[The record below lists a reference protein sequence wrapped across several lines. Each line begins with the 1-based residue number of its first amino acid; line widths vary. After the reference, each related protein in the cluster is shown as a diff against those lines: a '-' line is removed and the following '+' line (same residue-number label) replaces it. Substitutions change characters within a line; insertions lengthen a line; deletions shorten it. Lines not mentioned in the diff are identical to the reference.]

1 MKKILYILSII
12 FLLIIFINMKNNQT
26 IKDESIRFRIIANSN
41 SLEDQNLKK
50 LIKRELE
57 LNLFPLLQESKSIYE
72 TRNII
77 HENQTLI
84 NELLSKYNV
93 EYDIN
98 YGINF
103 FPEKEYD
110 NYIYE
115 EGNYE
120 SLVIKL
126 GEAKGNN
133 WWCVMYP
140 PLCLI
145 DQNSNNKE
153 DIEYKLYIQEILQK

>member
-12 FLLIIFINMKNNQT
+12 FLLIIFLNLKNTKT
-26 IKDESIRFRIIANSN
+26 IQDESIRFRIIANSN

-50 LIKRELE
+50 LIKKELE
-57 LNLFPLLQESKSIYE
+57 INLFPLLQESKSIYE

-84 NELLSKYNV
+84 NEILSKYNV
-93 EYDIN
+93 DYDIN

-110 NYIYE
+110 DYVYK

-145 DQNSNNKE
+145 DQNSNNNE

>member
-26 IKDESIRFRIIANSN
+26 IQDESIRFRIIANSN

-57 LNLFPLLQESKSIYE
+57 INLFPLLENSQSIYE

-77 HENQTLI
+77 HQNKNLI
-84 NELLSKYNV
+84 DEILSKYNV
-93 EYDIN
+93 DYDIN

-110 NYIYE
+110 DYIYQ

-153 DIEYKLYIQEILQK
+153 DIEYKLYIKEILQK

>member
-26 IKDESIRFRIIANSN
+26 IQDESIRFRIIANSN

-57 LNLFPLLQESKSIYE
+57 ISIFPLLQNSQSIYE

-77 HENQTLI
+77 HQNKNLI
-84 NELLSKYNV
+84 DEILSKYNID
-93 EYDIN
+93 YDIN

-110 NYIYE
+110 DYVYQ

-153 DIEYKLYIQEILQK
+153 DVEYKLYIKEILQK

>member
-26 IKDESIRFRIIANSN
+26 IQDESIRFRIIANSN

-57 LNLFPLLQESKSIYE
+57 INLFPLLENSQSIYE

-77 HENQTLI
+77 HQNKNLI
-84 NELLSKYNV
+84 DEILSKYNID
-93 EYDIN
+93 YDIN

-110 NYIYE
+110 DYVYQ

-153 DIEYKLYIQEILQK
+153 DVEYKLYIKEILQK

>member
-1 MKKILYILSII
+1 
-12 FLLIIFINMKNNQT
+12 MKNNQT
-26 IKDESIRFRIIANSN
+26 IQDESIRFRIIANSN

-57 LNLFPLLQESKSIYE
+57 INLFPLLENSQSIYE

-77 HENQTLI
+77 HQNKNLI
-84 NELLSKYNV
+84 DEILSKYNID
-93 EYDIN
+93 YDIN

-103 FPEKEYD
+103 FPKKEYD
-110 NYIYE
+110 DYVYQ

-153 DIEYKLYIQEILQK
+153 DIEYKLYIKEILQK

>member
-26 IKDESIRFRIIANSN
+26 IQDESIRFRIIANSN

-57 LNLFPLLQESKSIYE
+57 ISLFPLLENSQSIYE

-77 HENQTLI
+77 HQNKNLI
-84 NELLSKYNV
+84 DEILSKYNID
-93 EYDIN
+93 YDIN

-110 NYIYE
+110 DYVYQ

-153 DIEYKLYIQEILQK
+153 DIEYKLYIKEILQK

>member
-12 FLLIIFINMKNNQT
+12 FLLITFINLKNNKT
-26 IKDESIRFRIIANSN
+26 IQDDSIRFRIIANSN
-41 SLEDQNLKK
+41 SIEDQNLKK

-57 LNLFPLLQESKSIYE
+57 INLFPLVENSKSIYE

-77 HENQTLI
+77 HQNEELI
-84 NELLSKYNV
+84 NSLLSKYNI

-110 NYIYE
+110 DYKYKS
-115 EGNYE
+115 GNYE

-153 DIEYKLYIQEILQK
+153 EIEYKLYIKEILQK

>member
-26 IKDESIRFRIIANSN
+26 IQDESIRFRIIANSN

-57 LNLFPLLQESKSIYE
+57 ISIFPLLQNSQSIYE

-77 HENQTLI
+77 HQNKNLI
-84 NELLSKYNV
+84 DEILSKYNID
-93 EYDIN
+93 YDIN

-110 NYIYE
+110 DYVYQ

-153 DIEYKLYIQEILQK
+153 DIEYKLYIKEILQK

>member
-26 IKDESIRFRIIANSN
+26 IQDESIRFRIIANSN

-57 LNLFPLLQESKSIYE
+57 INLFPLLENSQSIYE

-77 HENQTLI
+77 HQNKNLI
-84 NELLSKYNV
+84 DEILSKYNID
-93 EYDIN
+93 YDIN

-110 NYIYE
+110 DYVYQ

-153 DIEYKLYIQEILQK
+153 DIEYKLYIKEILQK

>member
-26 IKDESIRFRIIANSN
+26 IQDESIRFRIIANSN

-57 LNLFPLLQESKSIYE
+57 INLFPLLQNSQSIYE

-77 HENQTLI
+77 HQNKNLI
-84 NELLSKYNV
+84 DEILSKYNV
-93 EYDIN
+93 DYDIN

-103 FPEKEYD
+103 FPKKEYD
-110 NYIYE
+110 DYVYQ

-153 DIEYKLYIQEILQK
+153 DIEYKLYIKEILQK

>member
-26 IKDESIRFRIIANSN
+26 IQDESIRFRIIANSN

-57 LNLFPLLQESKSIYE
+57 INLFPLLQNSQSIYE

-77 HENQTLI
+77 HQNKNLI
-84 NELLSKYNV
+84 DQILSKYNV
-93 EYDIN
+93 DYDIN

-103 FPEKEYD
+103 FPEKEYND
-110 NYIYE
+110 YVYQ

-126 GEAKGNN
+126 GKAKGNN

-153 DIEYKLYIQEILQK
+153 DIEYKLYIKEILQK

>member
-26 IKDESIRFRIIANSN
+26 IQDESIRFRIIANSN

-77 HENQTLI
+77 HENKAFI
-84 NELLSKYNV
+84 DELLSKYNV

>member
-12 FLLIIFINMKNNQT
+12 FLLITFINLKNNKT
-26 IKDESIRFRIIANSN
+26 IQDDSIRFRIIANSN

-57 LNLFPLLQESKSIYE
+57 INLFPLLQNSQSTYE
-72 TRNII
+72 TRELI
-77 HENQTLI
+77 HQNENLI
-84 NELLSKYNV
+84 ESLLSKYNV
-93 EYDIN
+93 EYEIN

-110 NYIYE
+110 DYVYG

-145 DQNSNNKE
+145 DQNSNNNE

>member
-26 IKDESIRFRIIANSN
+26 IQDESIRFRIIANSN

-57 LNLFPLLQESKSIYE
+57 INLFPLLENSQSIYE

-77 HENQTLI
+77 HQNKNLI
-84 NELLSKYNV
+84 DEILSKYNV
-93 EYDIN
+93 DYDIN

-103 FPEKEYD
+103 FPKKEYD
-110 NYIYE
+110 DYVYQ

-153 DIEYKLYIQEILQK
+153 DIEYKLYIKEILQK

>member
-26 IKDESIRFRIIANSN
+26 IQDESIRFRIIANSN

-57 LNLFPLLQESKSIYE
+57 INLFPLLENSQSIYE

-77 HENQTLI
+77 HQNKNLI
-84 NELLSKYNV
+84 DKILSKYNID
-93 EYDIN
+93 YDIN

-103 FPEKEYD
+103 FPKKEYD
-110 NYIYE
+110 DYVYQ

-153 DIEYKLYIQEILQK
+153 DVEYKLYIKEILQK

>member
-26 IKDESIRFRIIANSN
+26 IQDESIRFRIIANSN

-77 HENQTLI
+77 HENKALI
-84 NELLSKYNV
+84 DELLSKYNV
-93 EYDIN
+93 EYDIS

>member
-26 IKDESIRFRIIANSN
+26 IQDESIRFRIIANSN

-57 LNLFPLLQESKSIYE
+57 ISLFPLLQNSQSIYE

-77 HENQTLI
+77 HQNKNLI
-84 NELLSKYNV
+84 DEILSKYNID
-93 EYDIN
+93 YDIN

-110 NYIYE
+110 DYVYQ

-126 GEAKGNN
+126 GKAKGNN

-153 DIEYKLYIQEILQK
+153 DIEYKLYIKEILQK

>member
-12 FLLIIFINMKNNQT
+12 FLLIIFINIKNTKT
-26 IKDESIRFRIIANSN
+26 IQDESIRFRIIANSN

-57 LNLFPLLQESKSIYE
+57 INLFPLLQDSKSIYE
-72 TRNII
+72 TREII
-77 HENQTLI
+77 HQNENLI
-84 NELLSKYNV
+84 ESLLSKYNV
-93 EYDIN
+93 EYEIN

-103 FPEKEYD
+103 FPKKEYND
-110 NYIYE
+110 YVYE

-126 GEAKGNN
+126 GAAKGNN

-140 PLCLI
+140 PLCLT

-153 DIEYKLYIQEILQK
+153 DIEYKLYIKEILQK

>member
-26 IKDESIRFRIIANSN
+26 IQDESIRFRIIANSN

-57 LNLFPLLQESKSIYE
+57 INLFPLLENSQSIYE

-77 HENQTLI
+77 HQNKNLI
-84 NELLSKYNV
+84 DEILSKYNV
-93 EYDIN
+93 DYDIN

-103 FPEKEYD
+103 FPKKEYD
-110 NYIYE
+110 DYVYQ

-126 GEAKGNN
+126 GKAKGNN

-153 DIEYKLYIQEILQK
+153 DIEYKLYIKEILQK

>member
-1 MKKILYILSII
+1 
-12 FLLIIFINMKNNQT
+12 MKNNQT
-26 IKDESIRFRIIANSN
+26 IQDESIRFRIIANSN

-50 LIKRELE
+50 LIKGELE
-57 LNLFPLLQESKSIYE
+57 INLFPLLENSQSIYE

-77 HENQTLI
+77 HQNKNLI
-84 NELLSKYNV
+84 DEILSKYNID
-93 EYDIN
+93 YDIN

-110 NYIYE
+110 DYVYQ

-153 DIEYKLYIQEILQK
+153 DIEYKLYIKEILQK

>member
-12 FLLIIFINMKNNQT
+12 FLLILFINIKNTKT
-26 IKDESIRFRIIANSN
+26 IQDEAIRFRIIANSN

-57 LNLFPLLQESKSIYE
+57 INLFPLLQDSKSIYE
-72 TRNII
+72 TRELI
-77 HENQTLI
+77 HQNEELI
-84 NELLSKYNV
+84 ESLLSKYNV
-93 EYDIN
+93 EYEIN

-103 FPEKEYD
+103 FPEKKYND
-110 NYIYE
+110 YVYE

-126 GEAKGNN
+126 GAAKGNN

>member
-1 MKKILYILSII
+1 MLFALVKLYEVLAIS
-12 FLLIIFINMKNNQT
+12 
-26 IKDESIRFRIIANSN
+26 D
-41 SLEDQNLKK
+41 
-50 LIKRELE
+50 
-57 LNLFPLLQESKSIYE
+57 
-72 TRNII
+72 
-77 HENQTLI
+77 
-84 NELLSKYNV
+84 
-93 EYDIN
+93 YDIN

-110 NYIYE
+110 DYVYQ

-153 DIEYKLYIQEILQK
+153 DVEYKLYIKEILQKQAVKT

>member
-26 IKDESIRFRIIANSN
+26 IQDESIRFRIIANSN

-57 LNLFPLLQESKSIYE
+57 ISLFPLLQNSQSIYE

-77 HENQTLI
+77 HQNKNLI
-84 NELLSKYNV
+84 DEILSKYNID
-93 EYDIN
+93 YDIN

-110 NYIYE
+110 DYVYQ

-153 DIEYKLYIQEILQK
+153 DIEYKLYIKEILQK